1 MVAQPLLL
9 FSVMLLVVGGLR
21 CGRIVVTLAL
31 IGGALLYV
39 SMYVWTADR
48 GTTSPG
54 LFYVGLACFIG
65 AYGVSWLRRRGKR
78 CRPWVSSL
86 LANRLLI
93 ATVVLGIIAVAA
105 YAALANPSDAV
116 MPMTVHI

>member
-1 MVAQPLLL
+1 M
-9 FSVMLLVVGGLR
+9 
-21 CGRIVVTLAL
+21 AL

-39 SMYVWTADR
+39 SMYVWTANR

-54 LFYVGLACFIG
+54 LFYVDLACFIG

-78 CRPWVSSL
+78 CRPLVSPL